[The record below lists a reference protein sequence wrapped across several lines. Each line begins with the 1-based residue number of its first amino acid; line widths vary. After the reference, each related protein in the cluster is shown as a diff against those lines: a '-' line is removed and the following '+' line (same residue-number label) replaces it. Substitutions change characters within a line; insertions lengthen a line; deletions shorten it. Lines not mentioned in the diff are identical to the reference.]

1 MRLLW
6 DDFLFFLVP
15 FLAFAGFLLL
25 AKRRVFEA
33 QSWKRPLPWLIA
45 IGLLF
50 SIASLVIT
58 YMFTERSMLGYVP
71 PHMENGKLI
80 KGEFK

>member
-15 FLAFAGFLLL
+15 FLAFAVFLLL
-25 AKRRVFEA
+25 GKRRVFEA
-33 QSWKRPLPWLIA
+33 KSWKRPLPWLITVGLIFM
-45 IGLLF
+45 IG
-50 SIASLVIT
+50 SIFVSYSL
-58 YMFTERSMLGYVP
+58 TERSMLGYVP

-80 KGEFK
+80 KGDFK